1 MIGLKNRVL
10 LALSVLLASCAGAP
24 VGYGG
29 TTEVVFAD
37 RDTIKVQWDNVTS
50 SEDAARAIAI
60 KHCMQSQ
67 RSVQLVD
74 GTSDPMTLGLI
85 RSRTWKCVKS

>member
-1 MIGLKNRVL
+1 MMVFKNCAVIVV
-10 LALSVLLASCAGAP
+10 SVLLVSCAGAP

-50 SEDAARAIAI
+50 SEDAARSIAI